1 MGIAEARDKI
11 STARGQLERV
21 QGAASDLYP
30 DPENAVMWAFYAY
43 ENCVVAIVELHGRSW
58 SPNHYQKAR
67 LARNLYA
74 DGLVSR
80 DIGDELE
87 KLNVLRKD
95 VAYNV
100 PGPEL
105 QELNLEDLSHELEM
119 FIDEIESGIES
130 LT

>member
-1 MGIAEARDKI
+1 MSQSRSCIA
-11 STARGQLERV
+11 
-21 QGAASDLYP
+21 
-30 DPENAVMWAFYAY
+30 AVGPR
-43 ENCVVAIVELHGRSW
+43 IT
-58 SPNHYQKAR
+58 YQKAR

-87 KLNVLRKD
+87 KLNALRKD

-100 PGPEL
+100 PAPEL

-119 FIDEIESGIES
+119 FIDESESGIES